1 MLIRMRLIM
10 PRFPIGVLA
19 LVLLPWLAACSSN
32 PQDNVY
38 GGAGVGAATGAGIGL
53 AFGGIGAIPG
63 ALIGAGLGAGGG
75 AVSDV
80 QPADDDAGAAN

>member
-1 MLIRMRLIM
+1 MRKLQ
-10 PRFPIGVLA
+10 IGVLA
-19 LVLLPWLAACSSN
+19 LVLLPWLAACSSD

-38 GGAGVGAATGAGIGL
+38 GGAGIGAATGAGIGL

-80 QPADDDAGAAN
+80 QPDDDDVEAAN

>member
-1 MLIRMRLIM
+1 MECAMPPLRLCVLVLIM
-10 PRFPIGVLA
+10 
-19 LVLLPWLAACSSN
+19 LPMVAACSSD

-38 GGAGVGAATGAGIGL
+38 GGAGVGAMTGAGIGL

-75 AVSDV
+75 A
-80 QPADDDAGAAN
+80 ATDAEPVDETTTAQN